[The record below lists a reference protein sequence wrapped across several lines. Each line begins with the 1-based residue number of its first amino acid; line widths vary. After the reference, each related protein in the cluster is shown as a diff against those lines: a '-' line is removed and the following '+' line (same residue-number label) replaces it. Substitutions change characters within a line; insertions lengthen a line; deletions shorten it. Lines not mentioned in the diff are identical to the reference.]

1 MRIKDK
7 NNRTDKYII
16 EDDFVEKTEIKDN
29 TKTEDEKK
37 SNKSSSGVWPL
48 PNQTEE
54 EKK

>member
-16 EDDFVEKTEIKDN
+16 EDDFVEKTENKDN
-29 TKTEDEKK
+29 TKTEDEK
-37 SNKSSSGVWPL
+37 KSSSGVWPL